1 MLTVRNNL
9 ASHLVIPRGTGTG
22 EALKLTPKGTAEVE
36 TLTAPLR
43 DAERNGLVTLGEVK
57 PGAPA
62 AEPPTEEVDAT
73 PDAAPEPEDGDI
85 RPDAAPEPERTDAI
99 PDTGPEPETGEEL
112 LVRILALVAEGKSQR
127 DIARD
132 LGVNRNV
139 VQRALRRHGQGAG
152 TEE

>member
-22 EALKLTPKGTAEVE
+22 GALKLTPQGTAQVE

-43 DAERNGLVTLGEVK
+43 DAERNGLVTMGELQ
-57 PGAPA
+57 PEPPA
-62 AEPPTEEVDAT
+62 AEPAPEPEEPENTAPTADAS
-73 PDAAPEPEDGDI
+73 PEPEDGD
-85 RPDAAPEPERTDAI
+85 
-99 PDTGPEPETGEEL
+99 EL
-112 LVRILALVAEGKSQR
+112 LARMVALTAEGKSQR
-127 DIARD
+127 EIARE

-139 VQRALRRHGQGAG
+139 VQRALRQQRTE

>member
-43 DAERNGLVTLGEVK
+43 DAERNGLVTLGE
-57 PGAPA
+57 GTTAPPP
-62 AEPPTEEVDAT
+62 AE
-73 PDAAPEPEDGDI
+73 PEPESGD
-85 RPDAAPEPERTDAI
+85 ASS
-99 PDTGPEPETGEEL
+99 DTGPEPENGEAAAEPGAEPEAGEEL
-112 LVRILALVAEGKSQR
+112 LARILALVAEGKSQR
-127 DIARD
+127 DVARE

-139 VQRALRRHGQGAG
+139 VQRALRQHRQGAG

>member
-22 EALKLTPKGTAEVE
+22 EALKLTPRGTAEVE

-43 DAERNGLVTLGEVK
+43 DAERNGLVTLCEGK

-62 AEPPTEEVDAT
+62 AEPPTEEVDA
-73 PDAAPEPEDGDI
+73 PADAGPEPEN
-85 RPDAAPEPERTDAI
+85 REA
-99 PDTGPEPETGEEL
+99 GPEPETGEEL

-127 DIARD
+127 DIARE

-139 VQRALRRHGQGAG
+139 VQRALRRHGPGAG